1 MAPASLATVGVVADT
16 HVPDRVQ
23 NLHPGLL
30 PGLMAAGV
38 DMILHAGD
46 ISGPDVIPELEK
58 IAPVTV
64 VGGNRDIFSGRKL
77 PGVEELVVAGV
88 PIVLM
93 HGHGNF
99 LHYLRDKV
107 HYAYQGYRLERYLE
121 LIHGTS
127 PKSKVVVFGHTHFPE
142 NIWLS
147 GRLVFN
153 PGSAGIGWRDKVP
166 PSYGILRFYPDH
178 EIVGEIV
185 ELKGA
190 RIYKRVWQRLLDQ

>member
-1 MAPASLATVGVVADT
+1 MESAPLATVGVVADT
-16 HVPDRVQ
+16 HVPDRVH

-30 PGLMAAGV
+30 PGLRAAGV

-46 ISGPDVIPELEK
+46 ISEPDVISALEE
-58 IAPVTV
+58 IAPVTA
-64 VGGNRDIFSGRKL
+64 VGGNRDIFFRRKL
-77 PGVEELVVAGV
+77 PGVEQLVVAGV
-88 PIVLM
+88 PIMLI

-99 LHYLRDKV
+99 FRYLWDKV
-107 HYAYQGYRLERYLE
+107 RYVYQGYRLERYLE
-121 LIHGTS
+121 LVHSTA

-153 PGSAGIGWRDKVP
+153 PGSAGIGWRDIVP

-178 EIVGEIV
+178 EVKGEII

-190 RIYKRVWQRLLDQ
+190 RIYKRGWQLLDQ